1 MSNRDKNLLMVVG
14 VLVLYAILAFSYRQQ
29 MEKWAIVR
37 KIHATAEK
45 KLADEDKL
53 ISQRKEWNK
62 RYDEMQALMP
72 VFPDDKD
79 VDTYWLSL
87 MDSVA
92 RTNNLA
98 IARRQAGTEVEVG
111 DVFELP
117 IDCKDWEGSL
127 RSLVYFL
134 WSLNQKGA
142 MLDIRQ
148 MFIRPSQRAGFLRGT
163 FTLCCAYMR
172 GDAEEPVQAPPAA
185 DSESAASGENT
196 SADSAADDAATAAD
210 SPVPP
215 SKEKKP

>member
-14 VLVLYAILAFSYRQQ
+14 VLVLYAILAFSYRPQ
-29 MEKWAIVR
+29 MEKWQRVQR
-37 KIHATAEK
+37 IHASAEK
-45 KLADEDKL
+45 KLADENKL
-53 ISQRKEWNK
+53 ISERQEWND

-72 VFPDDKD
+72 VFPYDKD
-79 VDTYWLSL
+79 VDTHWLSL

-172 GDAEEPVQAPPAA
+172 GDAEEPAPAA
-185 DSESAASGENT
+185 PADSPTTDKDASTDAADDKSAT
-196 SADSAADDAATAAD
+196 SADSPA
-210 SPVPP
+210 SP
-215 SKEKKP
+215 SKENEP